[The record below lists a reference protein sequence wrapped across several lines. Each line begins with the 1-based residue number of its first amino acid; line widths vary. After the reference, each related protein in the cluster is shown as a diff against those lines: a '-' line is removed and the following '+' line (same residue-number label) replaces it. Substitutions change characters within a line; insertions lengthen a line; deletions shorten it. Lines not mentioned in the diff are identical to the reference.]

1 MDILC
6 IDIMSIISL
15 IHVITQAQPSALP
28 RLGPV
33 LPGAEVSYR
42 YFGTS
47 AEMSWVSSVLGPKC
61 LDTAVIARGILS
73 ACPYGRPSHSGI
85 VPSQMKIRSCGF
97 QHLVEQSF

>member
-33 LPGAEVSYR
+33 LPGAEVS
-42 YFGTS
+42 FLVTS
-47 AEMSWVSSVLGPKC
+47 APVPICPNSSALVPKC
-61 LDTAVIARGILS
+61 LIDTS
-73 ACPYGRPSHSGI
+73 AL
-85 VPSQMKIRSCGF
+85 VPKCLGF
-97 QHLVEQSF
+97 QVFWVRSVLTPL